1 MGKYVDDSFKAN
13 NIYYHD
19 GTANGGKIVP
29 LNIDEDWKNLGIPYI
44 LVYELIKS

>member
-19 GTANGGKIVP
+19 GSANKGKIVP
-29 LNIDEDWKNLGIPYI
+29 INIYENWKNLGILYI

>member
-1 MGKYVDDSFKAN
+1 MGKYVDGYFKAN

-19 GTANGGKIVP
+19 GTLNDGKIVAI
-29 LNIDEDWKNLGIPYI
+29 NFDEDWKNLGIPYI